1 MMKHSI
7 LGLYVHNHH
16 VYTNNDN
23 CSSSYWVENHEKK
36 TFATYLQASGYRTA
50 YYGEYRYRQAVSYN
64 TICAGRQVPEQ
75 VHWPPHTTRV
85 G

>member
-23 CSSSYWVENHEKK
+23 CSSTYWVENHEKK
-36 TFATYLQASGYRTA
+36 TFATYLQASEYRTA
-50 YYGEYRYRQAVSYN
+50 YYGEFRYRQAVGHLKLFVLLGN
-64 TICAGRQVPEQ
+64 T
-75 VHWPPHTTRV
+75 
-85 G
+85 